1 MFLIYRFSIMF
12 TFAVSTFVFQYPPR
26 YCFVVSQR
34 NAFDFTAIQSCL
46 RLPFLFSFFNIRFRC
61 CCCCLAIPLATS
73 RLLPRKRKSQMPFR
87 ESQFVITW
95 CFTRIRLDL
104 GRILINFRLL
114 SFNNNKKS
122 RSLILCAF
130 YRYYNIH
137 NMTKHFFNLR
147 IYRTNNVQS
156 GLSYPINLNKQLLRD

>member
-26 YCFVVSQR
+26 YCFVVSQT

-46 RLPFLFSFFNIRFRC
+46 RSPFLFSFFNIRFRC
-61 CCCCLAIPLATS
+61 CCCCLAFPLATS
-73 RLLPRKRKSQMPFR
+73 RLLPRKRKSQIPFR

-95 CFTRIRLDL
+95 CFTRIRLDP

-122 RSLILCAF
+122 RSLTATIPTAF
-130 YRYYNIH
+130 LSEQCL
-137 NMTKHFFNLR
+137 TGLPEAADWFFWEG
-147 IYRTNNVQS
+147 IGHTVIQ
-156 GLSYPINLNKQLLRD
+156 